1 MPDRQV
7 RAATAATNSLPIPV
21 MPAQAGIQIAL
32 PGVSLYAA
40 LDSRFRGNDG
50 GVRRWRFLPTDSSK
64 EPHSADEPS
73 SLGSFPRLLFAD
85 PLYFTRPGFRFLQ
98 TTGSSAS
105 RVSQALTCAWF
116 RSPGDTAICWRR
128 IQRRLSSV
136 LNIGIPS

>member
-32 PGVSLYAA
+32 PGVSLYGA

-85 PLYFTRPGFRFLQ
+85 PLEPEAGVLSRVGETAAASP
-98 TTGSSAS
+98 TTGSTWSSENQSVSRSA
-105 RVSQALTCAWF
+105 A
-116 RSPGDTAICWRR
+116 
-128 IQRRLSSV
+128 
-136 LNIGIPS
+136 